1 MKAIW
6 NIDGLLLK
14 IFSSIA
20 SDRQQ
25 FQGDRISEYIDTH
38 SRAVFVEREAHNP
51 LWSQKADCAFPCA
64 TENEINRK
72 DAEQLMVNG
81 VGLIVKGAS
90 MPSTELLERGV
101 LCATAL
107 F

>member
-1 MKAIW
+1 M
-6 NIDGLLLK
+6 
-14 IFSSIA
+14 
-20 SDRQQ
+20 
-25 FQGDRISEYIDTH
+25 
-38 SRAVFVEREAHNP
+38 EREAYNP
-51 LWSQKADCAFPCA
+51 HWSQKADCAFPRA

-72 DAEQLMVNG
+72 DAEQLTVNG

-90 MPSTELLERGV
+90 MPSTKLLERGV